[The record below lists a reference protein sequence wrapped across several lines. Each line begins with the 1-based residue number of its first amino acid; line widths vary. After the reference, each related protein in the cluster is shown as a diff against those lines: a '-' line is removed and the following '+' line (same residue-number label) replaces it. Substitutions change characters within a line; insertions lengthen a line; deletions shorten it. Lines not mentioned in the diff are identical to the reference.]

1 MRWKKNLIALLFL
14 WSDKMDIETIEV
26 FQNSNL
32 GGTNKKVV
40 HFDKLRHLQKTD
52 VNRGLLIDFFKSGT

>member
-1 MRWKKNLIALLFL
+1 
-14 WSDKMDIETIEV
+14 MDIETIEV

-52 VNRGLLIDFFKSGT
+52 VNRRLLIDFFKSGT